1 MKQSIDL
8 PEGVLHVEVLTGR
21 IIERDG
27 LCIYGYKTT
36 QRKAKKKI
44 TLQPGQGI
52 YLSRENDVPMV
63 GYFAK
68 EDGFKIWEMPNT
80 ACRLFAVEEA
90 VKLGWERLDWVEEEY
105 QERKQKKQKAA

>member
-8 PEGVLHVEVLTGR
+8 PEGVLNVEVLTGR

-27 LCIYGYKTT
+27 LCIY
-36 QRKAKKKI
+36 
-44 TLQPGQGI
+44 
-52 YLSRENDVPMV
+52 
-63 GYFAK
+63 
-68 EDGFKIWEMPNT
+68 GFKIWEMPNT